1 VAIQAN
7 KPNSRIF
14 LLLGIVLAAAAAVA
28 VLLLVRSNGTGNE
41 VSVVVTNASVPA
53 GTTLTQAM
61 VVVAQVPA
69 TTKPGDAYTDPT
81 AVVGKTTTVALATNT
96 PLVPAFF
103 STPALSV
110 TSSGTGSTALSV
122 ETQIT
127 KGYVALAIPAGA
139 ALPPGFTQAQQAN
152 LTPELV
158 SAAGYILPGDHLDIL
173 VTNFATGK
181 SAGSGN
187 GAGTGNTGGNLRYSF
202 QDVLVLRVGAPGAAA
217 GASSSVLLVE
227 VPRSQAALL
236 TALVI
241 GDGDHEVV
249 VKYVLRP
256 QSEWGKLAPDGSS
269 YKPNYEA
276 SGPPSLPVVTET
288 TVTPSMLD
296 DLFGH

>member
-127 KGYVALAIPAGA
+127 KGYVALAIPGA
-139 ALPPGFTQAQQAN
+139 STLPAAFTSGQQAN
-152 LTPELV
+152 FTPELV
-158 SAAGYILPGDHLDIL
+158 SAGGYILPGDHIDIL
-173 VTNFATGK
+173 VTSDAP
-181 SAGSGN
+181 GS
-187 GAGTGNTGGNLRYSF
+187 TLGNLRYSF
-202 QDVLVLRVGAPGAAA
+202 QDVLVLRVGVSGAATTA
-217 GASSSVLLVE
+217 NSSVLLVE

-241 GDGDHEVV
+241 GDGDHEIV

-256 QSEWGKLAPDGSS
+256 QSEWGKLAADGTS

-276 SGPPSLPVVTET
+276 SGAPSLPVVTET

-296 DLFGH
+296 TLFGH

>member
-1 VAIQAN
+1 MAIQAN

-61 VVVAQVPA
+61 VVTAQVPA
-69 TTKPGDAYTDPT
+69 TTKPGDAYTDHT

-127 KGYVALAIPAGA
+127 KGFVALAIPGGST
-139 ALPPGFTQAQQAN
+139 LPSSFTSGQQAN
-152 LTPELV
+152 FTPELV

-173 VTNFATGK
+173 VTSDAP
-181 SAGSGN
+181 GS
-187 GAGTGNTGGNLRYSF
+187 TLGNLRYSF
-202 QDVLVLRVGAPGAAA
+202 QDVLVLRVGAAGAAGAAA
-217 GASSSVLLVE
+217 TNANVLLVE

-236 TALVI
+236 TSLMI
-241 GDGDHEVV
+241 GDGDHLIV

-256 QSEWGKLAPDGSS
+256 QSEWGKVAADGSS
-269 YKPNYEA
+269 YTPKYVA
-276 SGPPSLPVVTET
+276 SGPPTIPVVTET

-296 DLFGH
+296 NLFGR

>member
-1 VAIQAN
+1 
-7 KPNSRIF
+7 
-14 LLLGIVLAAAAAVA
+14 

-127 KGYVALAIPAGA
+127 KGYVALAIPAA
-139 ALPPGFTQAQQAN
+139 STLPASYTAGQQAN
-152 LTPELV
+152 FTSELV
-158 SAAGYILPGDHLDIL
+158 SAGGYILPGDHIDIL
-173 VTNFATGK
+173 VTSDAP
-181 SAGSGN
+181 GS
-187 GAGTGNTGGNLRYSF
+187 TLGNLRYSF
-202 QDVLVLRVGAPGAAA
+202 QDVLVLRVGVSGSTTAAA
-217 GASSSVLLVE
+217 SVLLVE

-236 TALVI
+236 SALVI
-241 GDGDHEVV
+241 GDGDHLIV

-256 QSEWGKLAPDGSS
+256 QSEWGKLASDGSS

-276 SGPPSLPVVTET
+276 SGPPSIPVVTET

-296 DLFGH
+296 NLFGH

>member
-110 TSSGTGSTALSV
+110 TSSGTGTTALSV

-139 ALPPGFTQAQQAN
+139 TLPLAFTQAQQAN

-158 SAAGYILPGDHLDIL
+158 SAGGYILPGDHIDIL
-173 VTNFATGK
+173 VTNFTTGN
-181 SAGSGN
+181 SAGS
-187 GAGTGNTGGNLRYSF
+187 GNTGGNLRYSF
-202 QDVLVLRVGAPGAAA
+202 QDVLVLRNGAA
-217 GASSSVLLVE
+217 GATSSAGSSVLLVE

-276 SGPPSLPVVTET
+276 SGPPTLPVVTET

-296 DLFGH
+296 NLFGH